1 VKRTARLGPGVCP
14 KVVAKGFRCI
24 MSNQGV
30 WYLDHLDVPWED
42 VYSGEPLAGISD
54 REQQKL
60 VLGGEV
66 CMWGETA
73 DTSDV
78 LQTIWPRAA
87 AAAGTT
93 TSHHT
98 LPQPSSLS
106 TKTHPHPVA
115 AAAGWLLHCRASVEP
130 AGGHIRPGRR
140 DDRAVTATPL
150 QVPAEPPWGR
160 RGSCHELLRSEAAG
174 RPGFVLRSVSKQPS
188 RKVTY
193 PRPRGALPSYT
204 SIHLPLL

>member
-1 VKRTARLGPGVCP
+1 MKHFRLGPGVCP

-42 VYSGEPLAGISD
+42 VYSGEPLDGISD
-54 REQQKL
+54 KDQQKL

-87 AAAGTT
+87 AAAGTRDTSWKCEPQLVFHLHSFHKDSLVAIEITVERLWSQLEAITAQDVET
-93 TSHHT
+93 TV
-98 LPQPSSLS
+98 LS
-106 TKTHPHPVA
+106 RLHYFRCLLNHRGIA
-115 AAAGWLLHCRASVEP
+115 AAPVTNYYAR
-130 AGGHIRPGRR
+130 RPPIG
-140 DDRAVTATPL
+140 P
-150 QVPAEPPWGR
+150 
-160 RGSCHELLRSEAAG
+160 GSC
-174 RPGFVLRSVSKQPS
+174 FVQ
-188 RKVTY
+188 
-193 PRPRGALPSYT
+193 
-204 SIHLPLL
+204 